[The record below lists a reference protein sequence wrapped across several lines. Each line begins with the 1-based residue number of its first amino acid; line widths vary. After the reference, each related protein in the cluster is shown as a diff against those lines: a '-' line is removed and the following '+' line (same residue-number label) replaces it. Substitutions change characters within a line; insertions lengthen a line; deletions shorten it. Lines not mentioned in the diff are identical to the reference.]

1 MAINSL
7 FSIAVLLL
15 GAATCPAT
23 AFAPASHVALS
34 SRSKGGMTLEMAAES
49 EVSFDDLDGSALQI
63 GVLRTRWNDDHVTN
77 LVDGIKVKHFYFS
90 KECRTQR
97 VQSKRRKHLHQRSS
111 GAYELPFAA
120 KLLALSGTVDAIIC
134 CGVLIKGETLHF
146 EYISEAVTKGI
157 MDVNLSTMTPVVYGV
172 LNCLNEDQVKKRS
185 SSDNGGHNHG
195 EDWAKTAV
203 EMATMRRE
211 ARGGKTKNLKELQAM
226 GFGSKESGKEE
237 EPSEKKERIFF

>member
-1 MAINSL
+1 MISL
-7 FSIAVLLL
+7 FSIAILLL
-15 GAATCPAT
+15 GASTCHVS
-23 AFAPASHVALS
+23 AFAPSSRVAFS
-34 SRSKGGMTLEMAAES
+34 SRSTGAMSLEMAAES

-63 GVLRTRWNDDHVTN
+63 GVLRTRWNDEHVTN
-77 LVDGIKVKHFYFS
+77 LVDGIKAGLKDCKVKEENIFI
-90 KECRTQR
+90 KE
-97 VQSKRRKHLHQRSS
+97 VP

-172 LNCLNEDQVKKRS
+172 LNCLNEEQVKKRS
-185 SSDNGGHNHG
+185 SSENGGHNHG

-211 ARGGKTKNLKELQAM
+211 ARGGKTKNLKELEVM
-226 GFGSKESGKEE
+226 GFGSKESGKEDA
-237 EPSEKKERIFF
+237 PPEKKERIFF